1 MRFST
6 ILATTTM
13 VFLSVVSAQT
23 KPDPATIAACNTCIA
38 NAGIAAV
45 PACKGLENT
54 HVVPGDKITDKQK
67 ACWCGLVA
75 NKSWISACTGA
86 DKCSAQVLGQLEE
99 AYKSMVAAA
108 GTCDNLS
115 ASTSNGNRFCGAS
128 SVKVAAAGAAALAVA
143 GALL

>member
-23 KPDPATIAACNTCIA
+23 KPDPATIACNTCIA

-54 HVVPGDKITDKQK
+54 H
-67 ACWCGLVA
+67 
-75 NKSWISACTGA
+75 
-86 DKCSAQVLGQLEE
+86 
-99 AYKSMVAAA
+99 
-108 GTCDNLS
+108 
-115 ASTSNGNRFCGAS
+115 
-128 SVKVAAAGAAALAVA
+128 
-143 GALL
+143 